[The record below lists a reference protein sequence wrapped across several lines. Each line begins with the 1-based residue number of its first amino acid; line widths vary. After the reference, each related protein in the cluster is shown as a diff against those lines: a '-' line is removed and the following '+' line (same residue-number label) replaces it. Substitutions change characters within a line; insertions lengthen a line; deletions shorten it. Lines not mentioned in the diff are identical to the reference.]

1 MSYDIMIID
10 RHPRFKDSKEFLE
23 WYDDVTEWKE
33 DLDYND
39 CEHATPRLKEWFM
52 KMKDIV
58 KPINGKYA
66 LSDEEI
72 NRCLDADYAIARE
85 GIMMAMGYSEA
96 DKICEIAFKLAKEYG
111 LSYFDISGSN
121 ELYNPDG
128 TSFFVFPQQEDNEVQ
143 NNGIEL
149 QAECEKELKHRR
161 VVARI
166 GFAIYMALFLLIM
179 YVFPKGAWTMPV
191 ALVST
196 VIFIIVGIWG
206 IIWQRRTNKDVLK
219 KYQQQQLEGQSTR
232 QTQEQEGIKPLL
244 EDVMW
249 NFQTGVFGSKLDFY
263 IAITRY
269 NKEVSGKSIV
279 RLLEEKIECIGAET
293 DFILFDED
301 SEEAEKY
308 NNPMVHL
315 KADDGVSF
323 TGLELLF
330 KLNNELYPLLADS
343 DTIFFEGINSYRLM
357 NRPSICRVLLGS

>member
-23 WYDDVTEWKE
+23 WCDDVTEWKE
-33 DLDYND
+33 DLDYDD
-39 CEHATPRLKEWFM
+39 CEHATPRLKEWYM

-66 LSDEEI
+66 LSVEEI

-111 LSYFDISGSN
+111 LSYYDITGSN
-121 ELYNPDG
+121 ELYYPDG
-128 TSFFVFPQQEDNEVQ
+128 SSLFVFPQQEDNEVQ
-143 NNGIEL
+143 NGNEL
-149 QAECEKELKHRR
+149 QAECEKELKRRR

-179 YVFPKGAWTMPV
+179 YVFPKGTWTMPV

-196 VIFIIVGIWG
+196 VIFFIFMIWCF
-206 IIWQRRTNKDVLK
+206 IWQRRTNKDVLK

-232 QTQEQEGIKPLL
+232 QTQEQEGIRPLL

-279 RLLEEKIECIGAET
+279 RLLEEKIECIGAEA
-293 DFILFDED
+293 DFIPFDEN
-301 SEEAEKY
+301 SEEAERY
-308 NNPMVHL
+308 NNPMIHL

-330 KLNNELYPLLADS
+330 KLNNELYPLLKDS
-343 DTIFFEGINSYRLM
+343 DHVFFEGITCQQQQKQ
-357 NRPSICRVLLGS
+357 PTVCRVLLGS

>member
-39 CEHATPRLKEWFM
+39 CEHATPHLKEWFM

-58 KPINGKYA
+58 RPMNGKYA

-72 NRCLDADYAIARE
+72 DRCLDADYCIARE

-149 QAECEKELKHRR
+149 QAECEKELKRRR

-166 GFAIYMALFLLIM
+166 VFAIYMALLLLIM
-179 YVFPKGAWTMPV
+179 YVFPKEPWAMPV

-308 NNPMVHL
+308 NNPMIHL

-330 KLNNELYPLLADS
+330 KLNNELCPLLADS
-343 DTIFFEGINSYRLM
+343 DTIFFEGINSFRIL

>member
-39 CEHATPRLKEWFM
+39 CEHATPHLKEWFM

-58 KPINGKYA
+58 KPMNGKYA

-149 QAECEKELKHRR
+149 QAECEKELKRRR

-166 GFAIYMALFLLIM
+166 GFAIYMALLLLIM
-179 YVFPKGAWTMPV
+179 YVFPKEPWAMPV

-330 KLNNELYPLLADS
+330 KLNNELNPLLADS

>member
-96 DKICEIAFKLAKEYG
+96 DKICEIAFKLAKECG
-111 LSYFDISGSN
+111 LSYYDISGSN
-121 ELYNPDG
+121 ELYYPDG
-128 TSFFVFPQQEDNEVQ
+128 SSLFVFPQQEDNEVL
-143 NNGIEL
+143 NGNEL
-149 QAECEKELKHRR
+149 QAECEKELKRRR

-179 YVFPKGAWTMPV
+179 YVFPKGTWTMPV

-196 VIFIIVGIWG
+196 VIFFIFMIWCF
-206 IIWQRRTNKDVLK
+206 IWQRRTNKDVLK

-232 QTQEQEGIKPLL
+232 QTQEQEGIRPLL

-330 KLNNELYPLLADS
+330 KLNNELYPLLKDS
-343 DTIFFEGINSYRLM
+343 DHVFFEGITCQQQQKQ
-357 NRPSICRVLLGS
+357 PTVCRVLLGS

>member
-23 WYDDVTEWKE
+23 WYDDVTQWKE
-33 DLDYND
+33 NIDYND
-39 CEHATPRLKEWFM
+39 CEHATPHLKEWFM

-58 KPINGKYA
+58 RPMNGKYA

-72 NRCLDADYAIARE
+72 DRCLDADYAIARE

-149 QAECEKELKHRR
+149 QAECEKELKRRR

-166 GFAIYMALFLLIM
+166 GFAIYMALLLLIM
-179 YVFPKGAWTMPV
+179 YVFPKEPWAMPV

-232 QTQEQEGIKPLL
+232 QAQEQEGIKPLL

-269 NKEVSGKSIV
+269 NKEVSGKSIA
-279 RLLEEKIECIGAET
+279 RLLEEKIECLGAET
-293 DFILFDED
+293 DIILFDED
-301 SEEAEKY
+301 SEEAETY
-308 NNPMVHL
+308 NNPKVHL

-330 KLNNELYPLLADS
+330 KLNNELHPLLKDS
-343 DTIFFEGINSYRLM
+343 DFIFFEGINCYQLM
-357 NRPSICRVLLGS
+357 NRPTVCRVLLGS

>member
-39 CEHATPRLKEWFM
+39 CEHATPHLKEWFM

-58 KPINGKYA
+58 KPMNGKYA

-96 DKICEIAFKLAKEYG
+96 DKICEIAFKP
-111 LSYFDISGSN
+111 N

-128 TSFFVFPQQEDNEVQ
+128 TSFFVFPQQEDNEVL
-143 NNGIEL
+143 NGNEL
-149 QAECEKELKHRR
+149 QAECEKELKRR
-161 VVARI
+161 RNVARI
-166 GFAIYMALFLLIM
+166 ALLAFITLLLLIM
-179 YVFPKGAWTMPV
+179 YVFSDKPWAMPV
-191 ALVST
+191 GGVST
-196 VIFIIVGIWG
+196 LAFLIFCIWG
-206 IIWQRRTNKDVLK
+206 IKWQKRTNEDVMK
-219 KYQQQQLEGQSTR
+219 RYQQRQAEEESARHAKEREGL
-232 QTQEQEGIKPLL
+232 KPIL

-249 NFQTGVFGSKLDFY
+249 NFQIGAVWGQIDL
-263 IAITRY
+263 Y
-269 NKEVSGKSIV
+269 NALIKYNAEHSGKPIAH
-279 RLLEEKIECIGAET
+279 LLEEKIECLGAET
-293 DFILFDED
+293 DIILFDED
-301 SEEAEKY
+301 SEEAETY
-308 NNPMVHL
+308 NNPKVHL

-330 KLNNELYPLLADS
+330 KLNNELHPLLKDS
-343 DTIFFEGINSYRLM
+343 DFIFFEGINCCQLM
-357 NRPSICRVLLGS
+357 NRPTVCRVLLGS

>member
-10 RHPRFKDSKEFLE
+10 RHPRFKDSKEFQE
-23 WYDDVTEWKE
+23 WYDDVIQWKE
-33 DLDYND
+33 DIDYND
-39 CEHATPRLKEWFM
+39 CEHATPHLKEWFM

-58 KPINGKYA
+58 KPINGKFA

-72 NRCLDADYAIARE
+72 DRCLDADYGIAKE

-111 LSYFDISGSN
+111 LSYYDISGSN
-121 ELYNPDG
+121 ELYYPDG
-128 TSFFVFPQQEDNEVQ
+128 SSLFVFPQQEDNEVL
-143 NNGIEL
+143 NGNEL

-166 GFAIYMALFLLIM
+166 GFAIYMALLLLIM
-179 YVFPKGAWTMPV
+179 YVFPEEPWAMPV
-191 ALVST
+191 ALVSM
-196 VIFIIVGIWG
+196 VIFFIFMIWG
-206 IIWQRRTNKDVLK
+206 LKWQKRTNEDVLK
-219 KYQQQQLEGQSTR
+219 KYQQEQLEGQNTR
-232 QTQEQEGIKPLL
+232 QAKEREGIKPLL

-249 NFQTGVFGSKLDFY
+249 NFQTGVFGSKSDFY

-330 KLNNELYPLLADS
+330 KLNNELCPLLADS
-343 DTIFFEGINSYRLM
+343 DTIFFEGIHSYRLM

>member
-10 RHPRFKDSKEFLE
+10 RHPRFKDSKEFWE
-23 WYDDVTEWKE
+23 WYHDVTEWKE

-39 CEHATPRLKEWFM
+39 CEHATPHLKEWFM

-58 KPINGKYA
+58 KPMNGKYA

-72 NRCLDADYAIARE
+72 DRCLDADYCIARE

-128 TSFFVFPQQEDNEVQ
+128 TSFFVFPQQEDNEVL
-143 NNGIEL
+143 NGNEL
-149 QAECEKELKHRR
+149 QAECEKELKRRR

-166 GFAIYMALFLLIM
+166 ALLAFIALLLLIM
-179 YVFPKGAWTMPV
+179 YVFPDKPWAMPV
-191 ALVST
+191 GGVST
-196 VIFIIVGIWG
+196 LAFLIFCIWG
-206 IIWQRRTNKDVLK
+206 IKWQKRTNEDVMK
-219 KYQQQQLEGQSTR
+219 RYQQRQAEEESARHAKEREGL
-232 QTQEQEGIKPLL
+232 KPIL

-249 NFQTGVFGSKLDFY
+249 NFQIGAVWGQIDL
-263 IAITRY
+263 Y
-269 NKEVSGKSIV
+269 NALIKYNAEHSGKPIAH
-279 RLLEEKIECIGAET
+279 LLEEKIECLGAET
-293 DFILFDED
+293 DIILFDED
-301 SEEAEKY
+301 SEEAETY
-308 NNPMVHL
+308 NNPKVHL

-330 KLNNELYPLLADS
+330 KLNNELYPLLKDS
-343 DTIFFEGINSYRLM
+343 DFIFFEGINCYQLM
-357 NRPSICRVLLGS
+357 NRPTVCRVLLGS

>member
-23 WYDDVTEWKE
+23 WYDDVIEWKE
-33 DLDYND
+33 DLDYDD
-39 CEHATPRLKEWFM
+39 CEHATPRLKEWYM

-58 KPINGKYA
+58 RPMNGKYA

-72 NRCLDADYAIARE
+72 DRCLDADYCIARE
-85 GIMMAMGYSEA
+85 GIYMAMGYSEA

-111 LSYFDISGSN
+111 LSYYDITGSN
-121 ELYNPDG
+121 ELYYPDG
-128 TSFFVFPQQEDNEVQ
+128 SSLFVFPQQEDNEVL
-143 NNGIEL
+143 NGNEL
-149 QAECEKELKHRR
+149 QAECEKELKRRR

-179 YVFPKGAWTMPV
+179 YVFPKGTWTMPV

-196 VIFIIVGIWG
+196 VIFFIFMIWCF
-206 IIWQRRTNKDVLK
+206 IWQRRTNKDVIK

-232 QTQEQEGIKPLL
+232 QTQEQEGIRPLL

-330 KLNNELYPLLADS
+330 KLNNELYPLLKDS
-343 DTIFFEGINSYRLM
+343 DHVFFEGITCQQQQKQ
-357 NRPSICRVLLGS
+357 PTVCRVLLGS

>member
-1 MSYDIMIID
+1 MIID

-23 WYDDVTEWKE
+23 WYDDVIEWKE
-33 DLDYND
+33 DLDYDD
-39 CEHATPRLKEWFM
+39 CEHATPRLKEWYM

-58 KPINGKYA
+58 RPMNGKYA

-72 NRCLDADYAIARE
+72 DRCLDADYCIARE
-85 GIMMAMGYSEA
+85 GIYMAMGYSEA

-111 LSYFDISGSN
+111 LSYYDITGSN
-121 ELYNPDG
+121 ELYYPDG
-128 TSFFVFPQQEDNEVQ
+128 SSLFVFPQQEDNEVL
-143 NNGIEL
+143 NGNEL
-149 QAECEKELKHRR
+149 QAECEKELKRRR

-179 YVFPKGAWTMPV
+179 YVFPKGTWTMPV

-196 VIFIIVGIWG
+196 VIFFIFMIWCF
-206 IIWQRRTNKDVLK
+206 IWQRRTNKDVIK

-232 QTQEQEGIKPLL
+232 QTQEQEGIRPLL

-330 KLNNELYPLLADS
+330 KLNNELYPLLKDS
-343 DTIFFEGINSYRLM
+343 DHVFFEGITCQQQQKQ
-357 NRPSICRVLLGS
+357 PTVCRVLLGS

>member
-1 MSYDIMIID
+1 
-10 RHPRFKDSKEFLE
+10 
-23 WYDDVTEWKE
+23 
-33 DLDYND
+33 
-39 CEHATPRLKEWFM
+39 
-52 KMKDIV
+52 
-58 KPINGKYA
+58 
-66 LSDEEI
+66 
-72 NRCLDADYAIARE
+72 
-85 GIMMAMGYSEA
+85 MMAMGYSEA

-149 QAECEKELKHRR
+149 QAECEKELKRRR

-179 YVFPKGAWTMPV
+179 YVFPKGTWTMPV

-196 VIFIIVGIWG
+196 VIFFIFMIWCF
-206 IIWQRRTNKDVLK
+206 IWQRRTNKDVIK

-232 QTQEQEGIKPLL
+232 QTQEQEGIRPLL

-279 RLLEEKIECIGAET
+279 RLLEEKIECIGAEA

-301 SEEAEKY
+301 SEEAERY
-308 NNPMVHL
+308 NNPMIHL

-330 KLNNELYPLLADS
+330 KLNNELCPLLADS
-343 DTIFFEGINSYRLM
+343 DTIFFEGINSFRIM

>member
-23 WYDDVTEWKE
+23 WYDDVIEWKE

-39 CEHATPRLKEWFM
+39 CEHATPHLKEWFM

-58 KPINGKYA
+58 KPMNGKYA

-149 QAECEKELKHRR
+149 QAECEKELKRRR

-166 GFAIYMALFLLIM
+166 GFAIYMALLLLIM
-179 YVFPKGAWTMPV
+179 YVFPKEPWAMPV

-330 KLNNELYPLLADS
+330 KLNNELNPLLADS

>member
-10 RHPRFKDSKEFLE
+10 RHPRFKNNKEFLE
-23 WYDDVTEWKE
+23 WYDDVIQWKE
-33 DLDYND
+33 DIDYND
-39 CEHATPRLKEWFM
+39 CEHATPHLKDWFM

-72 NRCLDADYAIARE
+72 DRCLDADYAIARE
-85 GIMMAMGYSEA
+85 GIMMAMGYSNA
-96 DKICEIAFKLAKEYG
+96 DKICEIAFKLAKEHV
-111 LSYFDISGSN
+111 LSYFDITGSN
-121 ELYNPDG
+121 ELYYPDG
-128 TSFFVFPQQEDNEVQ
+128 SSFFVFPQQEDNEVQ
-143 NNGIEL
+143 NENEL
-149 QAECEKELKHRR
+149 QAECGKELKRRR

-166 GFAIYMALFLLIM
+166 GLAIYMALLLLIM
-179 YVFPKGAWTMPV
+179 YVFPEETWTIPV

-196 VIFIIVGIWG
+196 VIFFIFMIWCF
-206 IIWQRRTNKDVLK
+206 IWQRRTNEDVLK

-249 NFQTGVFGSKLDFY
+249 NFKTGVFGSKVDC
-263 IAITRY
+263 Y
-269 NKEVSGKSIV
+269 NALIKYNAEVSGKSIAH
-279 RLLEEKIECIGAET
+279 LLEEKIECIGAET
-293 DFILFDED
+293 DVILFDED

-308 NNPMVHL
+308 NNPTIHL

-343 DTIFFEGINSYRLM
+343 DTIFFEGINSYRIM

>member
-23 WYDDVTEWKE
+23 WYDDVIEWKE

-39 CEHATPRLKEWFM
+39 CEHATPHLKEWFM

-58 KPINGKYA
+58 RPMNGKYA

-72 NRCLDADYAIARE
+72 DRCLDADYAIARE

-121 ELYNPDG
+121 ELHNPDG
-128 TSFFVFPQQEDNEVQ
+128 SSLFVFPQQEDNEVL
-143 NNGIEL
+143 NGNEL
-149 QAECEKELKHRR
+149 QAECEKELKRRR

-166 GFAIYMALFLLIM
+166 ALLAFIALLLLIM
-179 YVFPKGAWTMPV
+179 YVFPDKPWAMPV
-191 ALVST
+191 GGVST
-196 VIFIIVGIWG
+196 LAFLIFCIWG
-206 IIWQRRTNKDVLK
+206 IKWQKRTNEDVMK
-219 KYQQQQLEGQSTR
+219 RYQQRQAEEESARHAKEREGL
-232 QTQEQEGIKPLL
+232 KPIL

-249 NFQTGVFGSKLDFY
+249 NFQIGAVWGQIDL
-263 IAITRY
+263 Y
-269 NKEVSGKSIV
+269 NALIKYNAEHSGKPIAH
-279 RLLEEKIECIGAET
+279 LLEEKIECLGAET
-293 DFILFDED
+293 DIILFDED
-301 SEEAEKY
+301 SEEAETY
-308 NNPMVHL
+308 NNPKVHL

-330 KLNNELYPLLADS
+330 KLNNELHPLLKDS
-343 DTIFFEGINSYRLM
+343 DFIFFEGITCQQQQKQ
-357 NRPSICRVLLGS
+357 PTVCRVLLGS

>member
-10 RHPRFKDSKEFLE
+10 RHPRFKDSKEFWE
-23 WYDDVTEWKE
+23 WYHDVTEWKE
-33 DLDYND
+33 DLDYDD

-58 KPINGKYA
+58 RPMNGKYA

-111 LSYFDISGSN
+111 LSCFDDSGSN
-121 ELYNPDG
+121 ELYYPDG
-128 TSFFVFPQQEDNEVQ
+128 SSFFVFPQQEDNEVL
-143 NNGIEL
+143 NGNEL

-179 YVFPKGAWTMPV
+179 YVFPKGTWTMPV

-196 VIFIIVGIWG
+196 VIFFIFMIWCF
-206 IIWQRRTNKDVLK
+206 IWQRRTNKDVLK

-232 QTQEQEGIKPLL
+232 QTQEQEGIRPLL

-279 RLLEEKIECIGAET
+279 RLLEEKIECIGAEA

-301 SEEAEKY
+301 SEEAERY
-308 NNPMVHL
+308 NNPMIHL

-330 KLNNELYPLLADS
+330 KLNNELCPLLADS
-343 DTIFFEGINSYRLM
+343 DTIFFEGINSFRIM

>member
-1 MSYDIMIID
+1 
-10 RHPRFKDSKEFLE
+10 
-23 WYDDVTEWKE
+23 
-33 DLDYND
+33 
-39 CEHATPRLKEWFM
+39 
-52 KMKDIV
+52 
-58 KPINGKYA
+58 
-66 LSDEEI
+66 
-72 NRCLDADYAIARE
+72 
-85 GIMMAMGYSEA
+85 MMAMGYSEA

-111 LSYFDISGSN
+111 LSYYDISGSN
-121 ELYNPDG
+121 ELYYPDG
-128 TSFFVFPQQEDNEVQ
+128 SSLFVFPQQEDNEVL
-143 NNGIEL
+143 NGNEL
-149 QAECEKELKHRR
+149 QAECEKELKRRR

-179 YVFPKGAWTMPV
+179 YVFPKGTWTMPV

-196 VIFIIVGIWG
+196 VIFFIFMIWG
-206 IIWQRRTNKDVLK
+206 LKWQRRTNKDVLK

-330 KLNNELYPLLADS
+330 KLNNELCPLLKDS
-343 DTIFFEGINSYRLM
+343 DHVFFEGITCQQQQKQ
-357 NRPSICRVLLGS
+357 PTVCRVLLGS

>member
-23 WYDDVTEWKE
+23 WYDDVIQWKE
-33 DLDYND
+33 DIDYND
-39 CEHATPRLKEWFM
+39 CEHATPHLKEWFM

-58 KPINGKYA
+58 RPMNGKYA

-72 NRCLDADYAIARE
+72 DRCLDADYCIARE
-85 GIMMAMGYSEA
+85 GIYMAMGYSNA
-96 DKICEIAFKLAKEYG
+96 DKICDIAFKLAKEYG
-111 LSYFDISGSN
+111 LSYFDITGSN
-121 ELYNPDG
+121 ELNNPDG
-128 TSFFVFPQQEDNEVQ
+128 SSLFVFPQQEDNEVQ
-143 NNGIEL
+143 NENEL

-166 GFAIYMALFLLIM
+166 GFAIYMALLLLIM
-179 YVFPKGAWTMPV
+179 YVFPEEPWAMPV
-191 ALVST
+191 ALVSM
-196 VIFIIVGIWG
+196 VIFFIFMIWG
-206 IIWQRRTNKDVLK
+206 LKWQKRTNEDVLK
-219 KYQQQQLEGQSTR
+219 KYQQQQLEGQNTR

-249 NFQTGVFGSKLDFY
+249 NFQTGIFGSKLDFY

-269 NKEVSGKSIV
+269 NMEVSGKSIAH
-279 RLLEEKIECIGAET
+279 LLEEKIECIGAET

-330 KLNNELYPLLADS
+330 KLNNELCPLLADS
-343 DTIFFEGINSYRLM
+343 DTIFFEGINSFRIL